1 MKCDYCGREFTRG
14 EHEGAR
20 RYCTDLDCERMR
32 TAEYNRAYARD
43 YRRRKREDDGQWTS
57 NIEQTSDKIFSLVR
71 PRKYKKEGEMF
82 GSKEVHGNDQMV
94 ISVLKQK
101 LGPANFARWVKFDPI
116 YNKLEELE
124 VKKQGVNNG

>member
-1 MKCDYCGREFTRG
+1 
-14 EHEGAR
+14 
-20 RYCTDLDCERMR
+20 
-32 TAEYNRAYARD
+32 
-43 YRRRKREDDGQWTS
+43 
-57 NIEQTSDKIFSLVR
+57 
-71 PRKYKKEGEMF
+71 MF